1 MNVIL
6 FMTRQIAAAIF
17 SLTLPIFL
25 VITGFLIIMTYIMF
39 SISTMMLIFSDHTS
53 MSLQM
58 VAMAVMM
65 FLSLKVVIYILAWIK
80 VKLSL
85 VWFNDGFTTE

>member
-1 MNVIL
+1 
-6 FMTRQIAAAIF
+6 
-17 SLTLPIFL
+17 
-25 VITGFLIIMTYIMF
+25 MTYIMF
-39 SISTMMLIFSDHTS
+39 GISAMMLIFSDHTA

-80 VKLSL
+80 IKLGL
-85 VWFNDGFTTE
+85 V